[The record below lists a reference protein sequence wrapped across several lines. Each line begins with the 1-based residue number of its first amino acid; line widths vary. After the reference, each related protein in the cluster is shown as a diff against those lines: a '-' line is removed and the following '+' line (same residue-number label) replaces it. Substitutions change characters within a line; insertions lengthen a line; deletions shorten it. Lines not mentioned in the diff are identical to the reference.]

1 MRILLINQQF
11 TPEPTLKG
19 LDFTKALVARGHE
32 VRVLTGFPNY
42 PGGELYPG
50 YRVRLFQR
58 ETIDGVK
65 IYRVPLYPSH
75 DRSAIRRI
83 ATYLSFAFSA
93 AIAAPFV
100 GKGVDV
106 AYAYHA
112 PGTIGL
118 PALTLRLLRGV
129 PFVYGLHDLWPDTL
143 TSTGMVN
150 SRLLLKM
157 IGGWMKLIY
166 RYAGRLNVISPGFK
180 RRLVARGV
188 PEDRIDVVYNW
199 ARQETPSTSTEDRP
213 WRQVLQNRFNIIYA
227 GNLGKAQALDSVL
240 EAAALVAEQNDEIQ
254 FVFVGTGIEEENLKK
269 QAEAME
275 LPNVVFWPRVSIEEA
290 EEFLAAANVLLVHLQ
305 DDPLFAITIPSKTQ
319 SYMAAGRPILM
330 AVPGD
335 SADLVEQAQAGV
347 RCKPED
353 ATGIADA
360 ALLLNSLPP
369 SELEAM
375 GKRGR
380 AFYDENLS
388 FEAGVERIEA
398 SLRKVVAG

>member
-11 TPEPTLKG
+11 SPEPTLKG

-42 PGGELYPG
+42 PGGDLYPG

-58 ETIDGVK
+58 EEIDGVK

-83 ATYLSFAFSA
+83 ATYVSFAISS

-118 PALTLRLLRGV
+118 PALTLRLLRRV

-166 RYAGRLNVISPGFK
+166 RFAGRLNVISPGFK
-180 RRLVARGV
+180 RRLVGRGV
-188 PEDRIDVVYNW
+188 PADEIDIVYNW
-199 ARQETPSTSTEDRP
+199 ARHETPSTPRADRP
-213 WRQVLQNRFNIIYA
+213 WLQVLENRFNIVFA

-254 FVFVGTGIEEENLKK
+254 FVFVGTGIEEEHLK
-269 QAEAME
+269 QAAKTMD
-275 LPNVVFWPRVSIEEA
+275 LPNVVFWPRVSVEEA
-290 EEFLAAANVLLVHLQ
+290 EEFLAAADVLLVHLQ

-319 SYMAAGRPILM
+319 SYMAAGRPVLM
-330 AVPGD
+330 GVAGD
-335 SADLVEQAQAGV
+335 AADLIEQSQGGL
-347 RCKPED
+347 RCDPED
-353 ATGIADA
+353 PAGIADA
-360 ALLLNSLPP
+360 ALRLHSLPRA
-369 SELEAM
+369 ELEAM
-375 GKRGR
+375 GKRAR

-388 FEAGVERIEA
+388 FEAGVIRVEA
-398 SLRKVVAG
+398 SLRKVAKG